1 MKSSVKIVELMLANR
16 SITIPELAEMLN
28 LSTRTIEKQIVNLK
42 ENKIIERIG
51 PNKGGY
57 WEVLDTPPDE

>member
-1 MKSSVKIVELMLANR
+1 MNR

-42 ENKIIERIG
+42 DSKRIERIG
-51 PNKGGY
+51 PDKGGY
-57 WEVLDTPPDE
+57 WEVLDTTED